1 VLVGSAGNLAREAR
15 QTGHDR
21 ACARCGLPIERHL
34 VDPLPCVDDQPHD
47 FGDWKKA
54 AMPLNRFR
62 EFPGTFAG
70 IVGIVAMIPTY
81 DRPIHAAIVALSCA
95 AITYIVMLL

>member
-1 VLVGSAGNLAREAR
+1 LGSLKNSGGRWDKPDMTE
-15 QTGHDR
+15 H
-21 ACARCGLPIERHL
+21 CARCGLPIERHL
-34 VDPLPCVDDQPHD
+34 VDPLACVDDQPHD
-47 FGDWKKA
+47 FRDWKKA
-54 AMPLNRFR
+54 ALPANRFR
-62 EFPGTFAG
+62 EFPGTLAG

>member
-1 VLVGSAGNLAREAR
+1 VG

-21 ACARCGLPIERHL
+21 ALCPGLPIERHL
-34 VDPLPCVDDQPHD
+34 VDPLACVDDQPHD
-47 FGDWKKA
+47 FRDWKKA
-54 AMPLNRFR
+54 ALPLNRFR
-62 EFPGTFAG
+62 EFPGTLAG